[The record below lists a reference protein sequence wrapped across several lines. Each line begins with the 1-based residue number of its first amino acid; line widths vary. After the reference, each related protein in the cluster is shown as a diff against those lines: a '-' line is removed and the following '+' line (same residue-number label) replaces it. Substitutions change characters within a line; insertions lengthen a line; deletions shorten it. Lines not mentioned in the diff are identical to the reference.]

1 MLPYLTHPPTYH
13 LAPTTNHQAA
23 LLILLHDTF
32 FSHLANIGLVFCCK
46 FTMIF
51 CFGPL
56 ICRIQHIC
64 FVFGKDCYTIRHKL
78 RAPLPKAL
86 DFMMSNWGAV
96 WLWDRNEN
104 LLCTERSTNENL
116 LRAASLL
123 CTESPTNDSLL
134 CAESVPYA
142 QSDPLLVCV
151 ATPTGMTLLSAWQAK
166 SPFPHV
172 RGEAGRGMSFSD
184 GYCDGDDTPIL
195 DWFLKIPS

>member
-1 MLPYLTHPPTYH
+1 MQLFASPLESLGLPFSLGLIFSSCFTRVWVHPHPQTLSLVEHWQSCEQSRACIWAPPSHLHTTYLANATLPTHLPPSCSSDTFDFDMIPTYLPSKCYLTHPPTYLHMYH
-13 LAPTTNHQAA
+13 LTPTTNHQAA

-86 DFMMSNWGAV
+86 DFMM
-96 WLWDRNEN
+96 
-104 LLCTERSTNENL
+104 
-116 LRAASLL
+116 
-123 CTESPTNDSLL
+123 
-134 CAESVPYA
+134 
-142 QSDPLLVCV
+142 
-151 ATPTGMTLLSAWQAK
+151 
-166 SPFPHV
+166 
-172 RGEAGRGMSFSD
+172 
-184 GYCDGDDTPIL
+184 
-195 DWFLKIPS
+195 